1 MTSSLFFTL
10 ILTFFTIF
18 TGIFWIFN
26 KFNKFI
32 VNSSYI
38 KKLSVKTID
47 KVDKKIISNLT
58 KIPTWI
64 KSISSYFPV
73 LFFVFFFRSFI
84 YEPFQIPS
92 GSMMPTLLTGDF
104 ILVEKFSYGIKNPI
118 TQSMII
124 SIAHPKR
131 GDVVVFKYPKNKNL
145 FYIKR
150 VIGLPGDLIIY
161 NFKNKTINIYSNCY
175 NKYIKTCIN
184 NKSLT
189 NYSNV
194 LPSNF
199 IQTFNNMFDRYSNN
213 FFEIPIGQKILNGIR
228 LSIRNE
234 SIDDSAHS
242 ILLLN
247 DRSLINQEL
256 YYHQDNYPKNHWVVP
271 NSQYFMMGDNR
282 DNSSDSRYWG
292 FVSEKDLIGKATI
305 IWMSFDTNNIFKHG
319 IRIKRIGKIN

>member
-38 KKLSVKTID
+38 KKLSIKTID
-47 KVDKKIISNLT
+47 KVEKKIISNLT

-118 TQSMII
+118 TQSMIV

-184 NKSLT
+184 KKNLT

-199 IQTFNNMFDRYSNN
+199 IQTFNNLFDRYYNN

-234 SIDDSAHS
+234 SINDSTHS

-247 DRSLINQEL
+247 DRSLINKEL
-256 YYHQDNYPKNHWVVP
+256 YYHQDGYPKNHWVVP